1 MTVAGVVET
10 SRVFRAMGSDCVVRV
25 VVANDRAEPILD
37 RVEARMHE
45 LEKRWSRFLADS
57 ELSQLNDHSG
67 APVFVSRETFELVSL
82 AIDAWR
88 ATGGLFDPTMLDAL
102 RNVGYDKTFDALAA
116 QGPAVVD
123 DSLTVF
129 GGLDGVDLDARSF
142 LVQTPPG
149 MHLDLGG
156 IGKGH
161 AADLLFAQVI
171 EDGVSGACL
180 DFGGDIRVG
189 GEPAEG
195 RGWVVV
201 VDDPFHPGQDLVSLA
216 LSEGSVTTSSR
227 LRRKWSTTKGEAHHL
242 LDPATAEPSESSI
255 AAVTVLAARAA
266 WGEAHAKAALL
277 AGPIAGLRLIEDA
290 GLSALLIADDGT
302 VVPAGEFERFVVG
315 GPTLAV

>member
-1 MTVAGVVET
+1 
-10 SRVFRAMGSDCVVRV
+10 MGSDCVVRV

-57 ELSQLNDHSG
+57 ELSQLNDLSG

-102 RNVGYDKTFDALAA
+102 RNVGNDKTFDALAA

>member
-1 MTVAGVVET
+1 
-10 SRVFRAMGSDCVVRV
+10 
-25 VVANDRAEPILD
+25 
-37 RVEARMHE
+37 
-45 LEKRWSRFLADS
+45 
-57 ELSQLNDHSG
+57 
-67 APVFVSRETFELVSL
+67 VSL

-102 RNVGYDKTFDALAA
+102 RNVGYDKSFDALAM

-195 RGWVVV
+195 NGWVVV

-302 VVPAGEFERFVVG
+302 VVTAGEFERFVVG

>member
-1 MTVAGVVET
+1 
-10 SRVFRAMGSDCVVRV
+10 MGSDCVVRV

-57 ELSQLNDHSG
+57 ELSQLNDLSG

>member
-10 SRVFRAMGSDCVVRV
+10 SRAFRAMGSDCVVRV
-25 VVANDRAEPILD
+25 VVANGRAEPILD

-45 LEKRWSRFLADS
+45 LEKRWSRFLVDS

-142 LVQTPPG
+142 LVHTPPG

-195 RGWVVV
+195 NGWVVV

-227 LRRKWSTTKGEAHHL
+227 LRRKWTTTKGEAHHL

-266 WGEAHAKAALL
+266 WGEAHAKAALI

-302 VVPAGEFERFVVG
+302 VVTAGEFERFVVG

>member
-1 MTVAGVVET
+1 
-10 SRVFRAMGSDCVVRV
+10 
-25 VVANDRAEPILD
+25 
-37 RVEARMHE
+37 
-45 LEKRWSRFLADS
+45 LEQRWSRFLADS
-57 ELSQLNDHSG
+57 EISQLNDHSG
-67 APVFVSRETFELVSL
+67 APVFVSQETFELVSL

-88 ATGGLFDPTMLDAL
+88 ATDGWFDPTMLDAL

>member
-10 SRVFRAMGSDCVVRV
+10 SRAFREMGSDCVVRV
-25 VVANDRAEPILD
+25 VVANGRAEPILD

-45 LEKRWSRFLADS
+45 LEKRWSRFLVDS
-57 ELSQLNDHSG
+57 ELSQLNGHSG

-142 LVQTPPG
+142 LVHTPPG

-195 RGWVVV
+195 NGWVVV

-227 LRRKWSTTKGEAHHL
+227 LRRKWTTTKGEAHHL

-302 VVPAGEFERFVVG
+302 VVTAGEFERFVVG

>member
-10 SRVFRAMGSDCVVRV
+10 SRAFRAMGSDCVVRV

-37 RVEARMHE
+37 CVEARMHE
-45 LEKRWSRFLADS
+45 LEKRWSRFLVDS

-102 RNVGYDKTFDALAA
+102 RNAGYDKSFDALAV
-116 QGPAVVD
+116 QEPAVVD

-189 GEPAEG
+189 GVPAEG
-195 RGWVVV
+195 EGWVVV
-201 VDDPFHPGQDLVSLA
+201 VDDPFNPGQDLVSLA

-302 VVPAGEFERFVVG
+302 VVTAGEFERFVVG